1 MVPPIASLP
10 VASNSPLYWEV
21 LAYGAA
27 ILYGVQIV
35 VTGNRAGRLGRS
47 ALNWTLYAGVLPLVA
62 YVHLR
67 LIERR
72 ER

>member
-1 MVPPIASLP
+1 MVPIAPLP
-10 VASNSPLYWEV
+10 LVSSDPFLWEV

-27 ILYGVQIV
+27 ILYGVQMV
-35 VTGNRAGRLGRS
+35 VTGNTAARLGRS